1 MPEMTS
7 RQRLLAAMRREQPDR
22 VPIHV
27 RGVPAWNEEWV
38 RTRHPSYAPVIEAVA
53 RHGDLVATWSPP
65 QGFFLSA
72 APLETETTR
81 IPAGDWDIQ
90 RITLRTPLGPL
101 THERHISRSGMPG
114 LTTRFW
120 IETLEDVERFLSL
133 PYEPVKVDAAP
144 FFELERQ
151 LGERALV
158 ITGLNNPATYTHMLL
173 GSERLAIWSIEER
186 ALISRL
192 MGLFAERVYDLVRAL
207 LEANVRGVF
216 GFTGEE
222 YIGPPLQSPRDFREW
237 GTCLEQPIAELLH
250 RYGCLMH
257 IHCHGPMDAILE
269 EFPAI
274 GCDCLHPIEAPPLGD
289 VPLADAKRRIGD
301 RVCLEGN
308 VQIGDLYS
316 LTPPEIRELVRHAID
331 DGAPGGGFILCPTA
345 SPFTPTLEPKVVENY
360 LAFIEAGVEWGR
372 A

>member
-1 MPEMTS
+1 
-7 RQRLLAAMRREQPDR
+7 
-22 VPIHV
+22 
-27 RGVPAWNEEWV
+27 
-38 RTRHPSYAPVIEAVA
+38 
-53 RHGDLVATWSPP
+53 
-65 QGFFLSA
+65 
-72 APLETETTR
+72 
-81 IPAGDWDIQ
+81 
-90 RITLRTPLGPL
+90 
-101 THERHISRSGMPG
+101 
-114 LTTRFW
+114 
-120 IETLEDVERFLSL
+120 
-133 PYEPVKVDAAP
+133 
-144 FFELERQ
+144 
-151 LGERALV
+151 
-158 ITGLNNPATYTHMLL
+158 
-173 GSERLAIWSIEER
+173 
-186 ALISRL
+186 
-192 MGLFAERVYDLVRAL
+192 MGLFAERVYDLVRTL

-316 LTPPEIRELVRHAID
+316 LTPPEIRDLVRRAID

-345 SPFTPTLEPKVVENY
+345 SPFTRTLEPKVVENY